1 MMNRLQSLKNRFRH
15 GSVVPKI
22 VCLCCAA
29 LISACA
35 TDTGWMDEE
44 TETVIETAGPAK
56 LKQTVEMQDRLDRVG
71 GKLLINNA
79 DLCRKQLRNLLGFSV
94 ANKYSYSP
102 AMADLAAET
111 YGLGDRLQI
120 MNVIEG
126 SGAQQAGLR
135 RGDVLLNI
143 DNKPAPKGA
152 HAERDTVEILSSLV
166 AKNKS
171 VRLTV
176 LRNKA
181 RKNVVVPLTPA
192 CGFRIELGDTGN
204 VNAYSDGSRI
214 LLTKGMLLA
223 AKSDENLAYVISKE
237 MAHNVLG
244 HAKTLQNTRNATA
257 LIDNLIQAGP
267 RTPVSTTG
275 LKPVPKKMDI
285 DADTLSLAMAL
296 RGGYRIDDA
305 PRFWR
310 RLAYRYPATNSR
322 NYTAQHPATSARLE
336 ALPKSVTR
344 IKAIDQR
351 RRALASPK

>member
-15 GSVVPKI
+15 GSVEPKI

-135 RGDVLLNI
+135 RGDVLLNV

-152 HAERDTVEILSSLV
+152 HAERDTVEILS
-166 AKNKS
+166 
-171 VRLTV
+171 
-176 LRNKA
+176 
-181 RKNVVVPLTPA
+181 
-192 CGFRIELGDTGN
+192 
-204 VNAYSDGSRI
+204 
-214 LLTKGMLLA
+214 
-223 AKSDENLAYVISKE
+223 
-237 MAHNVLG
+237 
-244 HAKTLQNTRNATA
+244 
-257 LIDNLIQAGP
+257 
-267 RTPVSTTG
+267 
-275 LKPVPKKMDI
+275 
-285 DADTLSLAMAL
+285 LSL
-296 RGGYRIDDA
+296 I
-305 PRFWR
+305 
-310 RLAYRYPATNSR
+310 
-322 NYTAQHPATSARLE
+322 H
-336 ALPKSVTR
+336 
-344 IKAIDQR
+344 I
-351 RRALASPK
+351 